1 MNKNRIYGYGRI
13 SRKTQKIERQIE
25 NISKA
30 YPTAII
36 TTEAFT
42 GTKIDRPEFAKLLK
56 KISSGDTIVF
66 DSVSRMSRNAEE
78 GKKLYF
84 ELFDK
89 GIELI
94 FLKEG
99 YINTSVYKEAI
110 SQSIEATG
118 NEIADI
124 YIEATNKVIKLIAT
138 KQIDKAFEQAQKEV
152 DDLHERTSEGL
163 REAKRKGK
171 RVGCS
176 KGDKL
181 VTKKSIEAKKQIQ
194 KYNVSFGGALH
205 NEDTWKLIGISKMT
219 FYKYKNEMISTEQ

>member
-219 FYKYKNEMISTEQ
+219 FYKYKNEMISAEQ

>member
-1 MNKNRIYGYGRI
+1 MSKIYGYCRI
-13 SRKTQKIERQIE
+13 SRKTQKIERQVE

-56 KISSGDTIVF
+56 KISNGDTIVF

-84 ELFDK
+84 ELFDE
-89 GIELI
+89 GIELV

-99 YINTSVYKEAI
+99 YINTSVYREAI
-110 SQSIEATG
+110 SQSIQATG

-138 KQIDKAFEQAQKEV
+138 KQIEKAFEQAQKEV

-181 VTKKSIEAKKQIQ
+181 VTKKSIEAKEKIR
-194 KYNVSFGGALH
+194 KYNNTFGGALN

-219 FYKYKNEMISTEQ
+219 FYKYKNEMMAAEQEN

>member
-1 MNKNRIYGYGRI
+1 MSRIYGYGRI
-13 SRKTQKIERQIE
+13 SRKTQKIERQVE

-56 KISSGDTIVF
+56 KISTGDTIVF

-89 GIELI
+89 GIELV
-94 FLKEG
+94 FLKES
-99 YINTSVYKEAI
+99 YINTAVYREAI
-110 SQSIEATG
+110 SQSIDVTG

-138 KQIDKAFEQAQKEV
+138 KQIEKAFEQAQKEV

-181 VTKKSIEAKKQIQ
+181 VTKKSIEAKEKIR
-194 KYNVSFGGALH
+194 KYNNTFGGALN

-219 FYKYKNEMISTEQ
+219 FYKYKNEMMAAEQ

>member
-219 FYKYKNEMISTEQ
+219 FYKYKNEMISAKQ

>member
-66 DSVSRMSRNAEE
+66 DSVSRMSRNTEE

-219 FYKYKNEMISTEQ
+219 FYKYKNEMISAEQ